1 MANGAWA
8 NGCFIQGALMDVDFT
23 DRTDPP
29 PRHPFGDIY
38 ETSDNRQVALAMV
51 NALKEWPKLANA
63 LEREDLI
70 TDQRFD
76 AQGLAENK
84 EDLREELS
92 KEFGMRDTEQIN
104 SVLRESGVTYG
115 FIGKITDCKNDEQFL
130 ETETLVPMEHEKM
143 PGLLTVNSPI
153 KISDE
158 KKKQP
163 YRAPVLG
170 EHTREILKELGF
182 KEEKINNLKQRGAIE
197 Y

>member
-1 MANGAWA
+1 MAEKDL
-8 NGCFIQGALMDVDFT
+8 IT
-23 DRTDPP
+23 
-29 PRHPFGDIY
+29 
-38 ETSDNRQVALAMV
+38 
-51 NALKEWPKLANA
+51 
-63 LEREDLI
+63 EDLI

-76 AQGLAENK
+76 AQGLVENK

-92 KEFGMRDTEQIN
+92 KEFGKRDTEQIN

-115 FIGKITDCKNDEQFL
+115 FIGKITDAKNDEQFL
-130 ETETLVPMEHEKM
+130 ETETLVPMKHEKM

-158 KKKQP
+158 PKKQP

-170 EHTREILKELGF
+170 EHTQEILTGLGFDEDKISKLKELG
-182 KEEKINNLKQRGAIE
+182 AIE